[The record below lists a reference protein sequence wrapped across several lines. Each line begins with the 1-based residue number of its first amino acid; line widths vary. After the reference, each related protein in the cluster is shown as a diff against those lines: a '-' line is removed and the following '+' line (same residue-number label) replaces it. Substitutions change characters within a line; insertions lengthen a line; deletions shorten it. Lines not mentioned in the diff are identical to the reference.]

1 MMNKND
7 DFILKFVHRESIKN
21 IMRSSKEYVNWLKK
35 FTEENPS
42 FSDDY
47 YEIVSG
53 EYSDTDKIN
62 MKNLSLLFEVID
74 EYAKKN
80 YMSTRKNEYSESY
93 NFRSDDISY
102 NIGFFRGQGSS
113 FFCQRIDDIETK
125 DFIDFDDIIKGSYTN
140 DFEKNKNKV
149 EKMKNNVMELY
160 QSGVPLE
167 IIKSEFENTIKNITS
182 EKQNTLKKKLY

>member
-1 MMNKND
+1 MNKND

-74 EYAKKN
+74 EYAKKKL
-80 YMSTRKNEYSESY
+80 YEYS
-93 NFRSDDISY
+93 
-102 NIGFFRGQGSS
+102 
-113 FFCQRIDDIETK
+113 
-125 DFIDFDDIIKGSYTN
+125 
-140 DFEKNKNKV
+140 
-149 EKMKNNVMELY
+149 
-160 QSGVPLE
+160 
-167 IIKSEFENTIKNITS
+167 
-182 EKQNTLKKKLY
+182 KK

>member
-1 MMNKND
+1 MNKND

-21 IMRSSKEYVNWLKK
+21 IMISSKEYVNWLKN

-53 EYSDTDKIN
+53 DYSDTDKIN

-113 FFCQRIDDIETK
+113 FFCQRIDDIEK
-125 DFIDFDDIIKGSYTN
+125 RHLQG
-140 DFEKNKNKV
+140 
-149 EKMKNNVMELY
+149 
-160 QSGVPLE
+160 
-167 IIKSEFENTIKNITS
+167 
-182 EKQNTLKKKLY
+182 

>member
-1 MMNKND
+1 MNKND

-53 EYSDTDKIN
+53 DYSDTDKIN

>member
-1 MMNKND
+1 MNKND

-167 IIKSEFENTIKNITS
+167 IIKSEFENTIKNLKS
-182 EKQNTLKKKLY
+182 RKQNTLKKKLY

>member
-1 MMNKND
+1 MNKND

-149 EKMKNNVMELY
+149 EKMKNSVMELY

-167 IIKSEFENTIKNITS
+167 IIKSEFENTIKNLKS
-182 EKQNTLKKKLY
+182 RKQNTLKKELY

>member
-1 MMNKND
+1 MNKND

-62 MKNLSLLFEVID
+62 MQNLSLLFEVID

-93 NFRSDDISY
+93 NFTSDDINY
-102 NIGFFRGQGSS
+102 NIGFFWGQGSS

-149 EKMKNNVMELY
+149 EKMKNGVMELY
-160 QSGVPLE
+160 QNGVPLE
-167 IIKSEFENTIKNITS
+167 IIKSEFENTIKNLKS
-182 EKQNTLKKKLY
+182 RKQNTLKKKLY

>member
-1 MMNKND
+1 MNKND

-140 DFEKNKNKV
+140 DFEKNKNEV
-149 EKMKNNVMELY
+149 EKMKNSVMELY

-167 IIKSEFENTIKNITS
+167 IIKSEFENTIKNLKS
-182 EKQNTLKKKLY
+182 RKQNTLKKELY

>member
-1 MMNKND
+1 MNKND

-93 NFRSDDISY
+93 NFRSDDICY

-167 IIKSEFENTIKNITS
+167 IIKSEFENTIKNLKS
-182 EKQNTLKKKLY
+182 RKQNTLKKKLY

>member
-1 MMNKND
+1 MNKND

-149 EKMKNNVMELY
+149 EKMKNSVMELY

>member
-1 MMNKND
+1 MNKND

>member
-21 IMRSSKEYVNWLKK
+21 IMRSSKEYVDWLKK

-62 MKNLSLLFEVID
+62 MQNLSLLFEVID
-74 EYAKKN
+74 EYAKEN

-140 DFEKNKNKV
+140 DFEKNKNEV
-149 EKMKNNVMELY
+149 EKMKNSVMELY

-167 IIKSEFENTIKNITS
+167 IIKSEFENTIKNLKS
-182 EKQNTLKKKLY
+182 RKQNTLKKELY

>member
-1 MMNKND
+1 MNKND

-125 DFIDFDDIIKGSYTN
+125 DFIDFDDIIKCSYTN

-167 IIKSEFENTIKNITS
+167 IIKSEFENTIKNLKS
-182 EKQNTLKKKLY
+182 RKQNTLKKKLY

>member
-1 MMNKND
+1 MNKND
-7 DFILKFVHRESIKN
+7 DFILEFVHRESIKN
-21 IMRSSKEYVNWLKK
+21 IMKSSKEYVNWLKK

-53 EYSDTDKIN
+53 EYSNTDKIN

-80 YMSTRKNEYSESY
+80 YMVTQKNEYSESY
-93 NFRSDDISY
+93 DFRTDDINY
-102 NIGFFRGQGSS
+102 NIGFFWGQSSS
-113 FFCQRIDDIETK
+113 FFCQRIDKEAKDI
-125 DFIDFDDIIKGSYTN
+125 IDFDDIIKGSYTN
-140 DFEKNKNKV
+140 SFEKNKSGIK
-149 EKMKNNVMELY
+149 KMTNSVMELY
-160 QSGVPLE
+160 QNGVPLE
-167 IIKSEFENTIKNITS
+167 IIKSEFEKTIKNITS

>member
-1 MMNKND
+1 MNKND

-140 DFEKNKNKV
+140 DFEKNKNEV
-149 EKMKNNVMELY
+149 EKMKNSVMELY